1 MSKVIKLREYFVAW
15 ILFVFGAIGGGALAG
30 GILGGIIGAITGALG
45 GNVSAVVPII
55 RIGSLIAGLTMS
67 FVMFVWVVRSMIV
80 RKVEERV
87 KQAAQTAGESL
98 VEC

>member
-15 ILFVFGAIGGGALAG
+15 LLYVLSSGIVVLLMRGIKRGLDSTVTYESEIVQVLTVLCIELVIYIVGCGAGFILF
-30 GILGGIIGAITGALG
+30 T
-45 GNVSAVVPII
+45 
-55 RIGSLIAGLTMS
+55 LIVKS
-67 FVMFVWVVRSMIV
+67 KIV

-98 VEC
+98 AEC